1 MADEKNSLAELAVD
15 IVSAYVGNNTVPQ
28 SDLPRLI
35 ADVYSALRGVVSGDA
50 GGSAAGDTR
59 PGFAARS
66 PINPDHLV
74 CMECHKKFKS
84 LKRHLRTHHG
94 LSPEEYKLKRKLR
107 ASDPM
112 VAPNYAKTR
121 SGLAKSIGLGQRRAD
136 PDVLDE

>member
-59 PGFAARS
+59 PGFSARCT
-66 PINPDHLV
+66 ITRDHLV
-74 CMECHKKFKS
+74 CLECHMIFLS
-84 LKRHLRTHHG
+84 MIRLLRTHHG
-94 LSPEEYKLKRKLR
+94 LSPE
-107 ASDPM
+107 D
-112 VAPNYAKTR
+112 
-121 SGLAKSIGLGQRRAD
+121 
-136 PDVLDE
+136 